1 MPLKCIKCVNW
12 KEAWL
17 FSHSMV
23 SGTANHR
30 LCISCTNKPPPN
42 AVTIGGITICCSSVD
57 GCRST
62 QSKTSTAA
70 KQQWM
75 AARHSSGDGS
85 RQEDSIPA
93 DATADV
99 QPLPPMQPMQQPP
112 TPSDEDAA
120 SESEDD
126 NQAANMSSTFSER
139 KRSWSPE
146 EKGAMA
152 FVVSEIGSDSIY
164 VLANH
169 LKRQRSHTP
178 PRPALSRHTDYQ
190 TTTCLTSM
198 WHASAGENSKS
209 IRLTAEASTV

>member
-1 MPLKCIKCVNW
+1 
-12 KEAWL
+12 
-17 FSHSMV
+17 
-23 SGTANHR
+23 
-30 LCISCTNKPPPN
+30 
-42 AVTIGGITICCSSVD
+42 
-57 GCRST
+57 
-62 QSKTSTAA
+62 
-70 KQQWM
+70 
-75 AARHSSGDGS
+75 
-85 RQEDSIPA
+85 
-93 DATADV
+93 
-99 QPLPPMQPMQQPP
+99 MQPMQQPP